1 MIIALFVVFSA
12 TQVLDVYTT
21 WHILSNSGTE
31 DNPVMAWLIKT
42 FGLIGGLAIPKVI
55 LVGWVGYVFACTT
68 NPFNNSYLVSI
79 AFLLALS
86 AIYITVVCHNSIQLW
101 GKK

>member
-1 MIIALFVVFSA
+1 MIIPLFIFFAA

-21 WHILSNSGTE
+21 WHILSNDGTE
-31 DNPVMAWLIKT
+31 ENPVMAWLIKT

-68 NPFNNSYLVSI
+68 NPFNNSNLVSI
-79 AFLLALS
+79 AFLSGLS
-86 AIYITVVCHNSIQLW
+86 VIYTVVVSYNAIQLW